1 MEQLITLLKTMPEYC
16 GVLETLSQGHSVAVT
31 GTGQINRSHM
41 IAGLRQHCGR
51 PLVILCQDDMAAKRI
66 QAELQAFLGETA
78 PILPSR
84 ELTMYDSAVVS
95 RSWEQKRLRQL
106 YDLTLGHTP
115 MQILTWEALSMRT
128 MPRQVLLDAAF
139 TLEVGIEYEMPD
151 LIVRLSSSGY
161 SRTSMVEGPGQFAVR
176 GGILDI
182 FSPATDLPVRV
193 EFFGD
198 ELDTMGYFDPETQ
211 RRTENL
217 SSLTVLPV
225 GETQPRLHPGG
236 LSGLCDDLRSMINRQ
251 RRRKNPNEELIR
263 TLEKDLNKYE
273 NELQN
278 PASDRYMALIY
289 PEMATA
295 MEYLPADAVLVL
307 CDQSSLQRTARNR
320 TEEMGMQLDSL
331 LQGGMVA
338 GELCD
343 YVAQWEDFCND
354 LTGRVVVYMDTF
366 AGGSYPEE
374 NRPKQLYPMIAK
386 QLPSYGGNFDTA
398 AADLSHYQKMEFRS
412 LVLCGTRRRAEL
424 LQEMLRSKNLSAF
437 LCIPLETLPGKG
449 QILLTEGSLPYGME
463 YPNCGLAVLTEGQ
476 LMARTEPKRKTKKS
490 ATNRQKLN
498 SFTDLSPGDL
508 VVHENYGIGRF
519 IAMEQIRVDGA
530 IKDYVKIAYQG
541 SDTLFVP
548 ATQLDMVS
556 KYIGSGGEDSNVK
569 LNKIGTDAWQ
579 KTKTKARKAAKDM
592 AGELIKLYA
601 ARKRQEGF
609 AFAADSPWQQEFEDN
624 FPYPETDDQLR
635 CIAEIKGDMESPTP
649 MDRLLC
655 GDVGF
660 GKTEVALRAV
670 MKAVMDSKQVAI
682 LVPTTVLAQQHYQT
696 AVARF
701 RGFPVNIDVL
711 SRFRTAAEQSRTLQS
726 VRAGTVDLVIG
737 THKLL
742 QKTVQF
748 KDLGL
753 LIVDEEQRF
762 GVSHK
767 ERLKEI
773 SKGVDVLTLSATPI
787 PRTLNMA
794 LSGIR
799 DMSTIEAP
807 PSDRY
812 PVQTF
817 VLEHN
822 NAILDDAIRRE
833 VERGGQVYYLHNR
846 VETIDQCASA
856 LTRRIPG
863 LRVAVAHGKMGEDQ
877 LGEVMQAMAD
887 GEIQVLVCTTI
898 IETGLDIPNAN
909 TLIIENADRFG
920 LSQLHQLRGRVGRST
935 RHAYAYFTYKP
946 DKTLTEIAEKRLSA
960 IRDFAEFGSGFK
972 IAMRDLEIRG
982 AGNLLGAEQSGH
994 MMSVGYDMY
1003 LKLLD
1008 EAVLEERGEKPK
1020 APDCTADL
1028 NVTANVSQ
1036 DYVSRGEERMDLY
1049 RRMAAIRTQADAD
1062 DLLDEVIDRYG
1073 DPPKGV
1079 LNLIDIALLRA
1090 EAKCCGITDIRQK
1103 ASDVML
1109 TLAEMDFESISMICS
1124 TPDYK
1129 DRLFFVANAK
1139 QPTLRFKLHS
1149 GSDSLKQTKVLV
1161 AKMKQQ
1167 VQQKNVQ

>member
-1 MEQLITLLKTMPEYC
+1 MDQLIQFLKNIPEYTAL
-16 GVLETLSQGHSVAVT
+16 VQALKKQQSAAVT
-31 GTGQINRSHM
+31 GVGQINRSHL
-41 IAGLRQHCGR
+41 IAGLRQDLTA
-51 PLVILCQDDMAAKRI
+51 PLVLVCQDDMAARRL
-66 QAELQAFLGETA
+66 QEELKAFLGKEA

-95 RSWEQKRLRQL
+95 RAWEQKRLRQL
-106 YDLTLGHTP
+106 HALKSGQTP
-115 MQILTWEALSMRT
+115 VQILTWESLSQRT
-128 MPRQVLLDAAF
+128 MPPAVLLQAAF
-139 TLEVGIEYEMPD
+139 KLQTGEEYILEDI
-151 LIVRLSSSGY
+151 ISRLVHAGY
-161 SRTSMVEGPGQFAVR
+161 SRCAMVEGPGQFAVR

-182 FSPATDLPVRV
+182 YSPAADRPFRC

-198 ELDTMGYFDPETQ
+198 ELDTMGYFDPDTQ
-211 RRTENL
+211 RRTENAEQV
-217 SSLTVLPV
+217 TILPV
-225 GETQPRLHPGG
+225 GETQPRLHPDG
-236 LSGLCDDLRSMINRQ
+236 LAGLCKDLEGMIARQ
-251 RRRKNPNEELIR
+251 RRRKSPNEDLIR
-263 TLEKDLNKYE
+263 TLEKDLHKYE
-273 NELQN
+273 NDLNN

-295 MEYLPADAVLVL
+295 MDYLPDDGVLIL
-307 CDQSSLQRTARNR
+307 CDQGSLHRAARSR
-320 TEEMGMQLDSL
+320 TEEMGLQLDSL

-343 YVAQWEDFCND
+343 YVCQWEDFCD
-354 LTGRVVVYMDTF
+354 KLTGRTVIYIDAF
-366 AGGSYPEE
+366 GGSSYPEE
-374 NRPKQLYPMIAK
+374 NRPKHLLPLTAK
-386 QLPSYGGNFDTA
+386 QLPSYGGSLDTA
-398 AADLSHYQKMEFRS
+398 ASDLAHYQKQEYRC

-424 LQEMLRSKNLSAF
+424 LQEMLGSKNISAF
-437 LCIPLETLPGKG
+437 LCIPLTTLPGEG
-449 QILLTEGSLPYGME
+449 QILLAEGTLPFGME
-463 YPNCGLAVLTEGQ
+463 YPTAKLAVLTEGQ
-476 LMARTEPKRKTKKS
+476 LMAKSAAPKAKAKKS

-519 IAMEQIRVDGA
+519 VAMEQIKVDGA
-530 IKDYVKIAYQG
+530 VKDYVKIAYQG

-556 KYIGSGGEDSNVK
+556 KYIGNGGEDGNVK

-601 ARKRQEGF
+601 ERKRQEGF

-696 AVARF
+696 AISRF

-711 SRFRTAAEQSRTLQS
+711 SRFRSAAEQSRTLQNLRS
-726 VRAGTVDLVIG
+726 GTVDLIIG

-742 QKTVQF
+742 QKTIEF

-807 PSDRY
+807 PADRY
-812 PVQTF
+812 PVQTY
-817 VLEHN
+817 VIEHN
-822 NAILDDAIRRE
+822 NAIIDDAIRRE

-856 LTRRIPG
+856 LKRRIPG
-863 LRVAVAHGKMGEDQ
+863 LKVSVAHGKMGEEA
-877 LGEVMQAMAD
+877 LGDVMHAMAD

-935 RHAYAYFTYKP
+935 RHAYAYFTYRP
-946 DKTLTEIAEKRLSA
+946 DKQLTEIAEKRLSA

-1020 APDCTADL
+1020 EPECTADL

-1036 DYVSRGEERMDLY
+1036 EYVSRGEERMDLY
-1049 RRMAAIRTQADAD
+1049 RRMAAIRSQNDAD
-1062 DLLDEVIDRYG
+1062 DLLDEIIDRYG

-1090 EAKCCGITDIRQK
+1090 EARRCGITDIRQK
-1103 ASDVML
+1103 AGDVML
-1109 TLAEMDFESISMICS
+1109 SMNGLNFEGVSAICAD
-1124 TPDYK
+1124 PDYK
-1129 DRLFFVANAK
+1129 NRLFFVASAK
-1139 QPTLRFKLHS
+1139 VPTLRLKLHS
-1149 GSDSLKQTKVLV
+1149 SADSLKQTKALILR
-1161 AKMKQQ
+1161 MKQCFQ
-1167 VQQKNVQ
+1167 V

>member
-1 MEQLITLLKTMPEYC
+1 MEKLLSMLKTIPEYQ
-16 GVLETLSQGHSVAVT
+16 VLLDSLSQKRSAAVT
-31 GTGQINRSHM
+31 GIGQINRSHL
-41 IAGLRQHCGR
+41 IAGLCNHTSQ
-51 PLVILCQDDMAAKRI
+51 PIIIVCQDDLAARRI
-66 QAELQAFLGETA
+66 QEELKAFTGEA
-78 PILPSR
+78 VPCLPSR
-84 ELTMYDSAVVS
+84 ELTLYDSSVVS
-95 RSWEQKRLRQL
+95 RGWEQKRLRQL
-106 YDLTLGHTP
+106 YDLATGNTRV
-115 MQILTWEALSMRT
+115 QILSWEALCQRT
-128 MPRQVLLDAAF
+128 LPKETLLSAAF
-139 TLEVGIEYEMPD
+139 SLKTGEEYQIDTL
-151 LIVRLSSSGY
+151 LSRLSAAGY
-161 SRTSMVEGPGQFAVR
+161 SRCAMVEGPGQFAVR
-176 GGILDI
+176 GGILDV
-182 FSPATDLPVRV
+182 FSPAADRPVRA

-198 ELDTMGYFDPETQ
+198 ELDTMGYFDPDTQ
-211 RRTENL
+211 RRTDNADN
-217 SSLTVLPV
+217 VVILPV
-225 GETQPRLHPGG
+225 GETQPRLHKQGIA
-236 LSGLCDDLRSMINRQ
+236 GLCQDIRNIIARQ
-251 RRRKNPNEELIR
+251 RRRKTVNEALIK
-263 TLEKDLNKYE
+263 TLEKDLEKYE
-273 NELQN
+273 NGLQN

-289 PEMATA
+289 QDFACA
-295 MEYLPADAVLVL
+295 MSYFPADAVIVL
-307 CDQSSLQRTARNR
+307 CDQSSLHRAARTR
-320 TEEMGMQLDSL
+320 TEETGLQLDSL
-331 LQGGMVA
+331 LQGGLVA

-343 YVAQWEDFCND
+343 FVCQWEDFCAH
-354 LTGRVVVYMDTF
+354 LRSRTVVYMDSF
-366 AGGSYPEE
+366 GGTAYPEE
-374 NRPKQLYPMIAK
+374 NPPKQLLPMSAK
-386 QLPSYGGNFDTA
+386 QLPGYGGNLDTA
-398 AADLSHYQKMEFRS
+398 AADLAHYQKMEFAS

-424 LQEMLRSKNLSAF
+424 LQEMLSSKGVSAF
-437 LCIPLETLPGKG
+437 LCIPLTSMPHPG
-449 QILLTEGSLPYGME
+449 QILLTDGTLPSGME
-463 YPNCGLAVLTEGQ
+463 YPASRLAVLTEGQ
-476 LMARTEPKRKTKKS
+476 LLAKSEPKRKTKKS

-498 SFTDLSPGDL
+498 SFTDLTPGDL

-519 IAMEQIRVDGA
+519 VAMEQIKVDGA
-530 IKDYVKIAYQG
+530 VKDYVKIAYQG

-556 KYIGSGGEDSNVK
+556 KYIGGGSEDSNVR
-569 LNKIGTDAWQ
+569 LNKIGSDAWQ

-592 AGELIKLYA
+592 AGELIQLYA
-601 ARKRQEGF
+601 ARKRQQGF
-609 AFAADSPWQQEFEDN
+609 AFAADSPWQREFEDN

-660 GKTEVALRAV
+660 GKTEVAMRAI
-670 MKAVMDSKQVAI
+670 MKAVMDGKQTAI

-696 AVARF
+696 AVSRF

-711 SRFRTAAEQSRTLQS
+711 SRFRTANQQKQTLQNL
-726 VRAGTVDLVIG
+726 RAGQVDLIIG

-767 ERLKEI
+767 ERLKEL

-799 DMSTIEAP
+799 DMSTIEEP
-807 PSDRY
+807 PADRY
-812 PVQTF
+812 PVQTY
-817 VLEHN
+817 VMEHSTP
-822 NAILDDAIRRE
+822 ILDDAIRRE

-856 LTRRIPG
+856 LKRRIPG
-863 LRVAVAHGKMGEDQ
+863 LSVAVAHGKMGEDE
-877 LGEVMQAMAD
+877 LGDVMHAMAD
-887 GEIQVLVCTTI
+887 GQIQVLVCTTI

-946 DKTLTEIAEKRLSA
+946 DKSLTEVAEKRLSA

-1020 APDCTADL
+1020 EPDCTADL
-1028 NVTANVSQ
+1028 NVTANVDK

-1049 RRMAAIRTQADAD
+1049 RRMAAIRSQEDAD
-1062 DLLDEVIDRYG
+1062 DLLDEIIDRYG
-1073 DPPKGV
+1073 EPPKGV
-1079 LNLIDIALLRA
+1079 LNLIEIALLRA
-1090 EAKCCGITDIRQK
+1090 NARKAGITDIRQK
-1103 ASDVML
+1103 AGDVL
-1109 TLAEMDFESISMICS
+1109 FTLDNLDFEAVSALCADS
-1124 TPDYK
+1124 DYK
-1129 DRLFFVANAK
+1129 ARVQFIASAK
-1139 QPTLRFKLHS
+1139 VPTLRLRLAQ
-1149 GSDSLKQTKVLV
+1149 GVDSLKQSKAFIARFL
-1161 AKMKQQ
+1161 KYKS
-1167 VQQKNVQ
+1167 

>member
-1 MEQLITLLKTMPEYC
+1 MVTLLSILKSIPEYSAL
-16 GVLETLSQGHSVAVT
+16 LESLSKGQSAAVT
-31 GTGQINRSHM
+31 GIGQINRSHL
-41 IAGLRQHCGR
+41 IAGLRQDTSA
-51 PLVILCQDDMAAKRI
+51 PIVILCQDDLAAKRL
-66 QAELQAFLGETA
+66 QEELKAFLGEAA
-78 PILPSR
+78 PVLPSR
-84 ELTMYDSAVVS
+84 ELTLYDTAVVS
-95 RSWEQKRLRQL
+95 RAWEQQRLRQL
-106 YDLTLGHTP
+106 YDLAQGSVSL
-115 MQILTWEALSMRT
+115 QIMSWESMSQRT
-128 MPRQVLLDAAF
+128 MPPAVLQNAAF
-139 TLEVGIEYEMPD
+139 SLETGKEYD
-151 LIVRLSSSGY
+151 LNDLAARLTGSGY
-161 SRTSMVEGPGQFAVR
+161 TRTAMVEGPGQFAVR
-176 GGILDI
+176 GGIVDI
-182 FSPATDLPVRV
+182 FSPAADHPVRA
-193 EFFGD
+193 EFFGE
-198 ELDTMGYFDPETQ
+198 ELDTMGYFDPDTQ
-211 RRTENL
+211 RRTENTD
-217 SSLTVLPV
+217 SIVILPV
-225 GETQPRLHPGG
+225 GETQPRLHPNG
-236 LSGLCDDLRSMINRQ
+236 LQGLCADLEKLIARQ
-251 RRRKNPNEELIR
+251 RKRKNPNENLIR
-263 TLEKDLNKYE
+263 TLERDLEKYQ
-273 NELQN
+273 NGLQN

-295 MEYLPADAVLVL
+295 LNYIPEGATVIL
-307 CDQSSLQRTARNR
+307 CDQGSLKRAAHTR
-320 TEEMGMQLDSL
+320 TEAVGMQLDSL
-331 LQGGMVA
+331 LQAGLLA

-343 YVAQWEDFCND
+343 YVCQWEDLCAQLREHPTIYFD
-354 LTGRVVVYMDTF
+354 AF
-366 AGGSYPEE
+366 AGTSYPEE
-374 NRPKQLYPMIAK
+374 NPPKLLLPMMAK
-386 QLPSYGGNFDTA
+386 QLPSYGGSMDTA
-398 AADLSHYQKMEFRS
+398 AADLSHYQKLEFSS

-424 LQEMLRSKNLSAF
+424 LQEMLSAKGLSAL
-437 LCIPLETLPGKG
+437 LCIPLTAMPAPG
-449 QILLTEGSLPYGME
+449 QILLTEGILPCGME
-463 YPNCGLAVLTEGQ
+463 YPNSKLAILTEGQ
-476 LMARTEPKRKTKKS
+476 LIARSEPRRKQKKA

-498 SFTDLSPGDL
+498 SFTDLTPGDL

-519 IAMEQIRVDGA
+519 VAMEQIRVDGA
-530 IKDYVKIAYQG
+530 VKDYVKIAYQG
-541 SDTLFVP
+541 TDTLFVP

-556 KYIGSGGEDSNVK
+556 KYIGGGEDATVR

-601 ARKRQEGF
+601 ARKRQEGY
-609 AFAADSPWQQEFEDN
+609 AFSADSPWQIEFEDN

-635 CIAEIKGDMESPTP
+635 CIAEIKSDMESPIP

-660 GKTEVALRAV
+660 GKTEVAMRAI
-670 MKAVMDSKQVAI
+670 MKAIMDGKQTAI

-696 AVARF
+696 AIARF

-711 SRFRTAAEQSRTLQS
+711 SRFRSAAEQKRTVQNLRS
-726 VRAGTVDLVIG
+726 GSVDLVIG

-742 QKTVQF
+742 QKTIEF

-767 ERLKEI
+767 ERLKEL

-817 VLEHN
+817 VMEHS
-822 NAILDDAIRRE
+822 NAIIDDAIRRE

-846 VETIDQCASA
+846 TETIDQCAGA
-856 LTRRIPG
+856 LRRRIPG
-863 LRVAVAHGKMGEDQ
+863 LSVAVAHGQMGEDA
-877 LGEVMQAMAD
+877 LSDVMQAMAN

-935 RHAYAYFTYKP
+935 RHAYAYFTYRP
-946 DKTLTEIAEKRLSA
+946 DKNLTEVAEKRLSA

-1008 EAVLEERGEKPK
+1008 EAVLEERGEAPK
-1020 APDCTADL
+1020 APECTADL
-1028 NVTANVSQ
+1028 NVTANVDQ
-1036 DYVSRGEERMDLY
+1036 GYVSRGEERMDLY
-1049 RRMAAIRTQADAD
+1049 RRMAAIRTQEDAD
-1062 DLLDEVIDRYG
+1062 DLLDEIIDRYG
-1073 DPPKGV
+1073 EPTKGV

-1090 EAKCCGITDIRQK
+1090 NAQKVGIQDIRQK
-1103 ASDVML
+1103 AGDVLFTL
-1109 TLAEMDFESISMICS
+1109 TVLDFEAVSQLCAD
-1124 TPDYK
+1124 PAYK
-1129 DRLFFVANAK
+1129 NRVQLVATAK
-1139 QPTLRFKLHS
+1139 LPTLRLKLAS
-1149 GSDSLKQTKVLV
+1149 GVDSLRQSKVFI
-1161 AKMKQQ
+1161 
-1167 VQQKNVQ
+1167 QKYGNFCK

>member
-1 MEQLITLLKTMPEYC
+1 MEQLLSFLKSIPEYAI
-16 GVLETLSQGHSVAVT
+16 LLDSLSRGESAAIT
-31 GTGQINRSHM
+31 GIGQINRCHIIS
-41 IAGLRQHCGR
+41 GLCKEIDR
-51 PLVILCQDDMAAKRI
+51 PVILICQDDMAAKRL
-66 QAELQAFLGETA
+66 QEELKAFLKKTA

-84 ELTMYDSAVVS
+84 ELTLYDTAVVS
-95 RSWEQKRLRQL
+95 RGWEQKRLRQL
-106 YDLTLGHTP
+106 YDLASGRTYL
-115 MQILTWEALSMRT
+115 QIISWDALSQRT
-128 MPRQVLLDAAF
+128 MPKSVLLNAAF
-139 TLEVGIEYEMPD
+139 SLKAGENYQIDD
-151 LIVRLSSSGY
+151 LLAKLSGAGY
-161 SRTSMVEGPGQFAVR
+161 SRCGMVEGPGQFAVR
-176 GGILDI
+176 GGILDVY
-182 FSPATDLPVRV
+182 SPAADQPFRA

-198 ELDTMGYFDPETQ
+198 ELDTMGYFDPDTQ
-211 RRTENL
+211 RRTEN
-217 SSLTVLPV
+217 TEEVVVLPV
-225 GETQPRLHPGG
+225 GETQPMLHPDGIE
-236 LSGLCDDLRSMINRQ
+236 GLCSDIRKLIARQ
-251 RRRKNPNEELIR
+251 RRRKNPNDALVA
-263 TLEKDLNKYE
+263 TLERDLDKYE
-273 NELQN
+273 NGLLN
-278 PASDRYMALIY
+278 PASDRYMALVY
-289 PEMATA
+289 PQLSTA
-295 MEYLPADAVLVL
+295 MDYIPDNAVVVL
-307 CDQSSLQRTARNR
+307 CDQGNLHRTSQTR
-320 TEEMGMQLDSL
+320 TEEMGLQLDNL
-331 LQGGMVA
+331 LQCGLVA

-343 YVAQWEDFCND
+343 YVCQWEDFTD
-354 LTGRVVVYMDTF
+354 ALKGKTIVYLDSF
-366 AGGSYPEE
+366 AGTSYPEE
-374 NRPKQLYPMIAK
+374 NPPKQLLPMVAK
-386 QLPSYGGNFDTA
+386 QLPSYGGSLDTA
-398 AADLSHYQKMEFRS
+398 AADLANYQKMDFS
-412 LVLCGTRRRAEL
+412 CLVLCGSRRRAEL
-424 LQEMLRSKNLSAF
+424 LQEMLNNKGLSPF
-437 LCIPLETLPGKG
+437 ICIPLSTMPQPG
-449 QILLTEGSLPYGME
+449 QILLAEGTLPYGLE
-463 YPNCGLAVLTEGQ
+463 YPNAKLAVLTEGQ
-476 LMARTEPKRKTKKS
+476 LIARSEPKRKTKKS

-519 IAMEQIRVDGA
+519 VAMEQIRVDGV

-541 SDTLFVP
+541 TDTLFVP

-556 KYIGSGGEDSNVK
+556 KYIGGGGEDNNVR

-592 AGELIKLYA
+592 AGELIQLYA

-609 AFAADSPWQQEFEDN
+609 AFAADSPWQKEFEDN

-635 CIAEIKGDMESPTP
+635 CINEIKSDMESPTP

-670 MKAVMDSKQVAI
+670 MKAVMDGKQVAI

-696 AVARF
+696 AIARF

-711 SRFRTAAEQSRTLQS
+711 SRFRTPTEQKKTLQKLQN
-726 VRAGTVDLVIG
+726 GLVDIVIG

-742 QKTVQF
+742 QKSVQF

-799 DMSTIEAP
+799 DMSTIEEP
-807 PSDRY
+807 PADRY
-812 PVQTF
+812 PVQTY
-817 VLEHN
+817 VMEHS

-833 VERGGQVYYLHNR
+833 IERGGQVYYLHNR
-846 VETIDQCASA
+846 VETIDRCAAA
-856 LTRRIPG
+856 LKKRIPG
-863 LRVAVAHGKMGEDQ
+863 LSVAVAHGKMGEDA
-877 LGEVMQAMAD
+877 LGDVMHAMAD
-887 GEIQVLVCTTI
+887 GDIQVLVCTTI

-935 RHAYAYFTYKP
+935 RHAYAYFTYRP
-946 DKTLTEIAEKRLSA
+946 DKSLTEIAEKRLA
-960 IRDFAEFGSGFK
+960 AVRDFAEFGSGFK

-1008 EAVLEERGEKPK
+1008 EAVLEERGEKPSE
-1020 APDCTADL
+1020 PDCTADL
-1028 NVTANVSQ
+1028 NVTANV
-1036 DYVSRGEERMDLY
+1036 DKEYVSRGEERMDLY
-1049 RRMAAIRTQADAD
+1049 RRMAAIREQADAD
-1062 DLLDEVIDRYG
+1062 DLLDEIIDRYG

-1090 EAKCCGITDIRQK
+1090 NARKAHIVDIRQK
-1103 ASDVML
+1103 AGDVLFVL
-1109 TLAEMDFESISMICS
+1109 TDLNLEAISALCAETE
-1124 TPDYK
+1124 YK
-1129 DRLFFVANAK
+1129 NRVQFIASAK
-1139 QPTLRFKLHS
+1139 QPTLRLKLAS
-1149 GSDSLKQTKVLV
+1149 GIDSLRQSKVFIEHLR
-1161 AKMKQQ
+1161 KYL
-1167 VQQKNVQ
+1167 

>member
-1 MEQLITLLKTMPEYC
+1 MEKLLSALQGISEYRLL
-16 GVLETLSQGHSVAVT
+16 LEAVRKNSSSAVT
-31 GTGQINRSHM
+31 GIGQINRSHLLS
-41 IAGLRQHCGR
+41 ALRQDTAR
-51 PLVILCQDDMAAKRI
+51 PLVIVCQDDMVAKRL
-66 QAELQAFLGETA
+66 AEELKAFTGQLPA
-78 PILPSR
+78 ILHSR
-84 ELTMYDSAVVS
+84 ELTLYDTAVVS
-95 RSWEQKRLRQL
+95 RGWEQKRLRQL
-106 YDLTLGHTP
+106 FDLATGKTSV
-115 MQILTWEALSMRT
+115 QICSWEALSQRT
-128 MPRQVLLDAAF
+128 MPKNILLGSAF
-139 TLEVGIEYEMPD
+139 ALKTGEDYDLDSLLE
-151 LIVRLSSSGY
+151 RLTQAGY
-161 SRTSMVEGPGQFAVR
+161 SRCGMVEGPGQFALR
-176 GGILDI
+176 GGILDVY
-182 FSPATDLPVRV
+182 SPAGDAPFRC

-198 ELDTMGYFDPETQ
+198 TLDTMGYFDPVTQ
-211 RRTENL
+211 RRTENTE
-217 SSLTVLPV
+217 SVVILPV
-225 GETQPRLHPGG
+225 GETQPRLHKGG
-236 LSGLCDDLRSMINRQ
+236 MAGLCADLNALISRQ
-251 RRRKNPNEELIR
+251 MRRKNRNDALIK
-263 TLEKDLNKYE
+263 TLQKDLEQFE
-273 NELQN
+273 NDVHA
-278 PASDRYMALIY
+278 PISDRYMALIY

-295 MEYLPADAVLVL
+295 MDYVPENAILVL
-307 CDQSSLQRTARNR
+307 CDQGNLRRQSHTRC
-320 TEEMGMQLDSL
+320 EEMGLQLDSL
-331 LQGGMVA
+331 LQGGLLV

-343 YVAQWEDFCND
+343 YVCQWEDFCQQLKGHCALYLD
-354 LTGRVVVYMDTF
+354 SF
-366 AGGSYPEE
+366 GGTSYPEE
-374 NRPKQLYPMIAK
+374 NPPKQLLPMTAK
-386 QLPSYGGNFDTA
+386 QLPSYGGSLDTA
-398 AADLSHYQKMEFRS
+398 VTDLSHYQKMDFGS
-412 LVLCGTRRRAEL
+412 LVLCGSRRRAED
-424 LQEMLRSKNLSAF
+424 LQQMLRSKGLSAF
-437 LCIPLETLPGKG
+437 LCIPLDTLPKPG
-449 QILLTEGSLPYGME
+449 QILLSEGSLPFGME
-463 YPNCGLAVLTEGQ
+463 YPSAKLAVLTEGQ
-476 LMARTEPKRKTKKS
+476 LIARREQKKTSKKG

-498 SFTDLSPGDL
+498 SFTDLTPGDL

-519 IAMEQIRVDGA
+519 VAMEQIRVDGA

-548 ATQLDMVS
+548 ATQLDLVS
-556 KYIGSGGEDSNVK
+556 KYIGGGSEDTPVR

-579 KTKTKARKAAKDM
+579 KTKAKARKAAKDM

-609 AFAADSPWQQEFEDN
+609 AFAADTPWQKEFEDN

-635 CIAEIKGDMESPTP
+635 CIADIKADMESPTP

-670 MKAVMDSKQVAI
+670 MKAIMDNKQVAI

-701 RGFPVNIDVL
+701 RGFPVNVDVL
-711 SRFRTAAEQSRTLQS
+711 SRFRTPAQQKRSLQNL
-726 VRAGTVDLVIG
+726 RAGSVDLMIG

-742 QKTVQF
+742 QKSVQF

-773 SKGVDVLTLSATPI
+773 SQGVDVLTLSATPI

-799 DMSTIEAP
+799 DMSTIEEP
-807 PSDRY
+807 PADRY

-817 VLEHN
+817 VMEHN
-822 NAILDDAIRRE
+822 NAIIDDAIRRE

-846 VETIDQCASA
+846 VDTIDQCAGA
-856 LTRRIPG
+856 LRRRIPG
-863 LRVAVAHGKMGEDQ
+863 LSVAVAHGKMGEDA
-877 LGEVMQAMAD
+877 LADVMHSMAD

-946 DKTLTEIAEKRLSA
+946 DKVLTEIADKRLSA

-1008 EAVLEERGEKPK
+1008 EAVLEERGEAPK
-1020 APDCTADL
+1020 EPDCTADL
-1028 NVTANVSQ
+1028 NVTANVDK

-1049 RRMAAIRTQADAD
+1049 RRMAAIRTQEDAD
-1062 DLLDEVIDRYG
+1062 DLLDEIIDRYG
-1073 DPPKGV
+1073 DPPRGV

-1090 EAKCCGITDIRQK
+1090 NARAVGIKDIRQK
-1103 ASDVML
+1103 AGEVQFTMTGL
-1109 TLAEMDFESISMICS
+1109 NFEAISALC
-1124 TPDYK
+1124 TEKDYK
-1129 DRLFFVANAK
+1129 NRVQLIASAKEPTMRL
-1139 QPTLRFKLHS
+1139 KLAS
-1149 GSDSLKQTKVLV
+1149 GADSLKQSKVLIAHYTAHV
-1161 AKMKQQ
+1161 HAKG
-1167 VQQKNVQ
+1167 